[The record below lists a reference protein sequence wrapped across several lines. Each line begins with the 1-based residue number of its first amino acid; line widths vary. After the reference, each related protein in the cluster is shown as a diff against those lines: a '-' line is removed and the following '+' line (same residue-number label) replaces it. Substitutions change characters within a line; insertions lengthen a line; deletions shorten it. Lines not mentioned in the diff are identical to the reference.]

1 MFKRTAI
8 ALFIG
13 IVTVLA
19 TAAPAQAQ
27 GTGLTLRGA
36 FSLINFG
43 DDFTTKGFNVDVAKE
58 MTTSGDM
65 GVDVVGEFGFNRNGD
80 FDYNLTNLGGG
91 ARVRVPVGTQLT
103 VLGQG
108 VIGLAHDNSTFDSNN
123 LYSAFGGAAHFDI
136 NPNTSVF
143 VQLDLFT
150 VYYQGISDTG
160 PRVLLGVAL
169 RR

>member
-8 ALFIG
+8 AVFAG

-27 GTGLTLRGA
+27 GTTLRGA

-43 DDFTTKGFNVDVAKE
+43 DDFSTKGFNVDVAKE

-65 GVDVVGEFGFNRNGD
+65 GVDVVGEFGFNRNGE

-91 ARVRVPVGTQLT
+91 ARVRVPVGTQVT

-108 VIGLAHDNSTFDSNN
+108 VIGLAHDNSTFDSNS
-123 LYSAFGGAAHFDI
+123 LYSALGGAAHFDV

-143 VQLDLFT
+143 VQLDWFT
-150 VYYQGISDTG
+150 VYYEGISESG
-160 PRVLLGVAL
+160 PRVLLGVAM

>member
-1 MFKRTAI
+1 VFKRTAI

-27 GTGLTLRGA
+27 ATGLTLRGA

-43 DDFTTKGFNVDVAKE
+43 EDFTTKGFNVDVAKE

-65 GVDVVGEFGFNRNGD
+65 GVDVVGEFGFNKVDD
-80 FDYNLTNLGGG
+80 FNFVNIGGG

-108 VIGLAHDNSTFDSNN
+108 VLGLVHDNSGFDANN
-123 LYSAFGGAAHFDI
+123 LYSAIGGAAHFDV

-150 VYYQGISDTG
+150 VYFDGGTDSG

>member
-1 MFKRTAI
+1 MLKRTTI

-43 DDFTTKGFNVDVAKE
+43 DDFSTKGFNVDVAKE

-65 GVDVVGEFGFNRNGD
+65 GVDVVGEFGFTTNGD

-123 LYSAFGGAAHFDI
+123 FYSAFGGAAHFDI

-143 VQLDLFT
+143 VQLDLFS
-150 VYYQGISDTG
+150 VYYEGVTDSG
-160 PRVLLGVAL
+160 PRLLLGVAL